1 MLHVTFAYLLHRT
14 RPVKT
19 RHDKAFA
26 EQHKPVQAIS
36 PQKSAAVFCI
46 IPRARQILESFLDCC
61 VGNVEN
67 SRSVVPVP
75 SLEARFQW
83 RRLERATDDTH
94 R

>member
-46 IPRARQILESFLDCC
+46 IPRARQILESLLDCC

-67 SRSVVPVP
+67 SRSVVITQIIMTLVT
-75 SLEARFQW
+75 SELMDTCRFH
-83 RRLERATDDTH
+83 L
-94 R
+94 